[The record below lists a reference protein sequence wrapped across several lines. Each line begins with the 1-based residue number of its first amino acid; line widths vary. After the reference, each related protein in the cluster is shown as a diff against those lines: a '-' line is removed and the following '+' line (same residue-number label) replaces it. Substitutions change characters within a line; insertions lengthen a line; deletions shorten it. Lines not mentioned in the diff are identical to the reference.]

1 MPAASFDGLRVLALE
16 SRHAK
21 EIAKLIASYGGAPTV
36 APAVREVALESPA
49 AFAFAADLIGGKFD
63 LVIFLTGAGARALFA
78 AVEGSYPRQEIA
90 AALERTVV
98 VARSVKPVS
107 ALREIGV
114 KPSFV
119 APEPNTWREV
129 LRILD
134 DEVAANHPLKGLQV
148 AVQEYGVPSKELLAG
163 LRERGASVTTVPV
176 YTWSLPEDVAPLQQ
190 AARAIAA

>member
-36 APAVREVALESPA
+36 APAVREVALESSA
-49 AFAFAADLIGGKFD
+49 AFAFAADLLAGKFD

-78 AVEGSYPRQEIA
+78 AVEGSYARQELA

-98 VARSVKPVS
+98 VARGVKPVS

-114 KPSFV
+114 QPSYV

-134 DEVAANHPLKGLQV
+134 DEVAATHPLTGLQTP
-148 AVQEYGVPSKELLAG
+148 AHAYRVPSH
-163 LRERGASVTTVPV
+163 
-176 YTWSLPEDVAPLQQ
+176 
-190 AARAIAA
+190 